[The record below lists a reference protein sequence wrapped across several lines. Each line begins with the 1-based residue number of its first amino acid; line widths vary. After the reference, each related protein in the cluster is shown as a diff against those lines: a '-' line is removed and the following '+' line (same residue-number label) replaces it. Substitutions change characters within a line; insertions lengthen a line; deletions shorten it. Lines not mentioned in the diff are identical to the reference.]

1 MTPTDREPASRLEG
15 PQEPET
21 TPAGADRPTLPRVDR
36 GISPIAGKFGGRNS
50 RLITLAALGLGCGVF
65 LFATWDHGDKPA
77 RGEPAQDEAAR
88 QVVPFEPVRRLS
100 DGASLSDPT
109 LDPDA
114 PLLTPTPD
122 AVPALEATDKAE
134 PRGASPADQHRALVE
149 TARRSSVLAYS
160 RSGGA
165 TAPQSEVPPGLVS
178 GVLSAQSA
186 QGRETPLDTLRLTSP
201 VGQARA
207 GLLPDRHML
216 LTAGA
221 TLPCVLQT
229 AMDSAT
235 PGYVSCLLP
244 SDVYSESGS
253 VVLMERGTRV
263 LGEYQGGLQQ
273 GRNRL
278 FVLWTRA
285 VTPAGVTIA
294 LASPASDAL
303 GRAGFD
309 GAVDTHFWDRFGGA
323 LLLSL
328 VDDGLYAAVGR
339 GDAMRDTARTP
350 SDAASVALQN
360 SVDIP
365 ATLRKAQGSEVT
377 IFVAQDLNFGLVY
390 RLSAR

>member
-1 MTPTDREPASRLEG
+1 MTDSEPTPDPRPVETSAEPRQTPT
-15 PQEPET
+15 
-21 TPAGADRPTLPRVDR
+21 VDR

-65 LFATWDHGDKPA
+65 LYATWDRGEADA
-77 RGEPAQDEAAR
+77 RGEAAPDAPAR
-88 QVVPFEPVRRLS
+88 QVVPFEPARRATEPPLLS
-100 DGASLSDPT
+100 DAT
-109 LDPDA
+109 ADPDA
-114 PLLTPTPD
+114 PTLSPTDEPVPSLEASETPSSRGPTP
-122 AVPALEATDKAE
+122 AE
-134 PRGASPADQHRALVE
+134 QRRALTE
-149 TARRSSVLAYS
+149 SAQRAPVLAYS
-160 RSGGA
+160 RPTGPNSMGA
-165 TAPQSEVPPGLVS
+165 GLSPTLANSAPPAAVQ
-178 GVLSAQSA
+178 AQV
-186 QGRETPLDTLRLTSP
+186 TPLETLRQTSTI
-201 VGQARA
+201 GQARA
-207 GLLPDRHML
+207 ARLPDRHLL

-221 TLPCVLQT
+221 TIPCVLQT
-229 AMDSAT
+229 AMESTT

-278 FVLWTRA
+278 FVVWTRA
-285 VTPAGVTIA
+285 VTPTGVAIG

-309 GAVDTHFWDRFGGA
+309 GSIDTHFWDRFGGA

-339 GDAMRDTARTP
+339 DDAVRNTARVP
-350 SDAASVALQN
+350 SDAAGVALQN

-365 ATLRKAQGSEVT
+365 PTLRKSQGSEVS
-377 IFVAQDLNFGLVY
+377 IFVAQDLNFASVY
-390 RLSAR
+390 RLNVR